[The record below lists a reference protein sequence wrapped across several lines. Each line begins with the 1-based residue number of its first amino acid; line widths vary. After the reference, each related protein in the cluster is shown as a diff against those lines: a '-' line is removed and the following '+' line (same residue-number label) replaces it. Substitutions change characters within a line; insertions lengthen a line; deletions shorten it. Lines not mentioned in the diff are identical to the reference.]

1 MNEKTPITGVS
12 FKAVYLIAGE
22 LLSSRAHFL
31 FRYTLQTY
39 LKKLRKNLESNIEG
53 IKCEYPRMKFVVNE
67 LNLHSNPEG
76 VE

>member
-53 IKCEYPRMKFVVNE
+53 IKYE
-67 LNLHSNPEG
+67 
-76 VE
+76 